1 MRYSDQKLLS
11 DYARLALRVAA
22 AKNPDAKHD
31 VSEAATLRMGYQM
44 LKARMEQ
51 LSPKKREQF
60 RYILR
65 SEIAGVNR
73 AVAAAKATGE
83 DFTLADVEISLYDA
97 RTRETVPGAPNVL
110 LEGEDAPG
118 VEQQQEE
125 QRP

>member
-1 MRYSDQKLLS
+1 MRYSDQKLLT

-31 VSEAATLRMGYQM
+31 VSEAATLKMGYQM

-65 SEIAGVNR
+65 SEIEGVR
-73 AVAAAKATGE
+73 KLEARAKASGE
-83 DFTLADVEISLYDA
+83 DFTLADIEISLFDA
-97 RTRETVPGAPNVL
+97 KTREPVPGAPNV
-110 LEGEDAPG
+110 EVAPAEA
-118 VEQQQEE
+118 VE
-125 QRP
+125 